1 MVDSRP
7 YQSVKFKASHNSYER
22 DERPV
27 TVQLAWTRREGH
39 RHQGGCRG
47 LEIDLRESPNLFAW
61 SVHHDEYQGRADAQ
75 FTEYLRHLRAWSVF
89 EGRHDVI
96 TIILD
101 LKARARDRRQ
111 FPRWLDATIDEFLGR
126 ERVFTPAE
134 LQGEATSLVSGAM
147 ANGWP
152 SLEELR
158 GRFIL
163 VLSGDEQTKASY
175 ARSSRGRLCFA
186 DQRLRESDQLPSVAS
201 GNRVFFN
208 LNATEDWSWGD
219 RLQWFAQ
226 QPGFVTRAYVANS
239 AELWNRLLAADV
251 NMLTTDKVR
260 NHPWARVGDQPFVD
274 LTSGS

>member
-75 FTEYLRHLRAWSVF
+75 FTEYLRHLRAWSSF

-101 LKARARDRRQ
+101 LKARATIAASSRAGSTRPSTSSSAGSASSPRQRCRGRPRRWW
-111 FPRWLDATIDEFLGR
+111 PVRWP
-126 ERVFTPAE
+126 PA
-134 LQGEATSLVSGAM
+134 GPAWRSSAGGSSSCCRATSRRRRATQGPPGVGSASLISG
-147 ANGWP
+147 
-152 SLEELR
+152 STR
-158 GRFIL
+158 G
-163 VLSGDEQTKASY
+163 T
-175 ARSSRGRLCFA
+175 SSRARRPGTECSSTSTR
-186 DQRLRESDQLPSVAS
+186 PKT
-201 GNRVFFN
+201 GPG
-208 LNATEDWSWGD
+208 ATGCKGSHDN
-219 RLQWFAQ
+219 
-226 QPGFVTRAYVANS
+226 PGS
-239 AELWNRLLAADV
+239 
-251 NMLTTDKVR
+251 
-260 NHPWARVGDQPFVD
+260 
-274 LTSGS
+274 